1 MARLHPAAGR
11 GDAGCPGKPPDP
23 CPIAA
28 WRSPPEK
35 PGGGCAAHSPHRVC
49 GDIKA
54 HGTPALGLPRGL
66 AEAVL
71 SPACLSHLSSTQSQC
86 LMAMRV
92 LEG

>member
-11 GDAGCPGKPPDP
+11 GDAGHPGEPPAP

-28 WRSPPEK
+28 WQSPPEK

-54 HGTPALGLPRGL
+54 QGTPALGLPRGF

-71 SPACLSHLSSTQSQC
+71 SPPCLSHLSSTQSQR